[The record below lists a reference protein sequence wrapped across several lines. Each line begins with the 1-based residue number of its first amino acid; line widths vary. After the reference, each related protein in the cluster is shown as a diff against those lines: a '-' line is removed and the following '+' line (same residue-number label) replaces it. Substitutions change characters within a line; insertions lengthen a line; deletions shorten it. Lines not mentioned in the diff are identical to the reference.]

1 MSANMQ
7 SIIHD
12 EGKHPV
18 DNTLFMLCIYPT
30 FHIRKFYSNSD
41 PFVR

>member
-7 SIIHD
+7 SIIQD

-18 DNTLFMLCIYPT
+18 DSTLFMLRIYPT
-30 FHIRKFYSNSD
+30 FYICKFYSNSD

>member
-18 DNTLFMLCIYPT
+18 DNTFFMLCKYPT
-30 FHIRKFYSNSD
+30 FHIFKFYSNSD